1 MEKWKAELTVI
12 FVRGEYSA
20 EEKTVKREY
29 EMIGRAKFVG
39 EVSYAAFRKELYPQ
53 LIVLYGPS
61 QVVLEALYKNYF
73 CYIGY
78 QLIHTPVTAND
89 LISKYPKH
97 ENYIL
102 VDFTPDPAEVTILET
117 YFHLKIVHL
126 KHERTELA
134 GSQDY
139 FDREATIVPA
149 LLKKACFHSISGQQH
164 INSIIGQIGK
174 KLLPELIYA
183 NVHEPEEREIVRK
196 YVEQTDGLLL
206 NIFDIQP
213 ILRRKPNKGKPEPEK
228 MEVLC
233 NVVFRNLNRREILFT
248 DFPWKPEEFYEFEG
262 HTRHFKLF
270 ADFVNPEHYQFSK
283 SLNSSIY
290 FL

>member
-1 MEKWKAELTVI
+1 MEKWKAEITVI

-29 EMIGRAKFVG
+29 EMIGRAKFVS

-89 LISKYPKH
+89 LISKYAKH

-102 VDFTPDPAEVTILET
+102 VDFTPEPAEVTILET

-134 GSQDY
+134 GRQDY
-139 FDREATIVPA
+139 FDREATIVPV
-149 LLKKACFHSISGQQH
+149 LEKKACFHSISGQQQ
-164 INSIIGQIGK
+164 INSIIRDIGK

-183 NVHEPEEREIVRK
+183 NVHEAEEREIVRK
-196 YVEQTDGLLL
+196 YVEDTDGLLL

-213 ILRRKPNKGKPEPEK
+213 ILSRKPNKGKPEPEK

-233 NVVFRNLNRREILFT
+233 TVVFKNLNR
-248 DFPWKPEEFYEFEG
+248 
-262 HTRHFKLF
+262 
-270 ADFVNPEHYQFSK
+270 N
-283 SLNSSIY
+283 
-290 FL
+290 